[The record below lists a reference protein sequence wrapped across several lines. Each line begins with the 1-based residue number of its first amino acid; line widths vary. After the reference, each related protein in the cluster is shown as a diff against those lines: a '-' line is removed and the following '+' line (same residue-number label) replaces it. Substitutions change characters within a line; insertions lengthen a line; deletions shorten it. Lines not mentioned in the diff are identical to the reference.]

1 MSSTESP
8 SLLARALIPLGVIIL
23 LAVAAAIFLFYLQ
36 SQSPAVTRP
45 MAHLPA
51 PEVAPPPVQ
60 KAPAATS
67 VNPVNVPPVQAEANT
82 VAPATSAPAA
92 HRADV
97 FADANELW
105 GALRGGLSGA
115 GGPGAAVAALLLPE
129 EFVRK
134 FTIVVYGLSEGR
146 LVAQSRPYNSPEGL
160 FAVAKLSD
168 GPQAQYRLLPQNSDR
183 YEVYLE
189 ALKWV
194 NSDAG
199 MAMYERAYPQLQSA
213 FEELGLGKR
222 SFHQV
227 AIIAI
232 DNLLAAPD
240 VTGELI
246 LEKPKA
252 RYTYLDAEVE
262 KLPATHKLM
271 LRIGAKNNQAVK
283 QQLRQLRQRLV
294 AIKF

>member
-1 MSSTESP
+1 MSESP
-8 SLLARALIPLGVIIL
+8 SLLARALVPLGVIIL
-23 LAVAAAIFLFYLQ
+23 LAVGAAIFLFYLQ
-36 SQSPAVTRP
+36 SQNPTLTKP

-51 PEVAPPPVQ
+51 PNASTQPAQITTATVEPSDVA
-60 KAPAATS
+60 
-67 VNPVNVPPVQAEANT
+67 VNPAQTVTAGSALAPV
-82 VAPATSAPAA
+82 

-97 FADANELW
+97 FTDANELW
-105 GALRGGLSGA
+105 NGLRNSVATSVGALL
-115 GGPGAAVAALLLPE
+115 VPE

-134 FTIVVYGLSEGR
+134 FAIAIYGLSEGR
-146 LVAQSRPYNSPEGL
+146 LVSQNRPYISPEGT
-160 FAVAKLSD
+160 FTVAKLNE
-168 GPQAQYRLLPQNSDR
+168 GPQAQFRLLEQNADRYRL
-183 YEVYLE
+183 YLE
-189 ALKWV
+189 ALRWA

-199 MAMYERAYPQLQSA
+199 IAMYERAYPQLQSA

-222 SFHQV
+222 SFHQI

-240 VTGELI
+240 PAGELI
-246 LEKPKA
+246 LEQPKT
-252 RYTYLDAEVE
+252 RFVYSNAELE

-271 LRIGAKNNQAVK
+271 LRIGATNNQAVK

>member
-1 MSSTESP
+1 MSDSP

-36 SQSPAVTRP
+36 SQSPAVSKP
-45 MAHLPA
+45 LAHLPA
-51 PEVAPPPVQ
+51 PVTAQPPEQAAPVTPVSAVEVPAAQAPLPPPE
-60 KAPAATS
+60 AA
-67 VNPVNVPPVQAEANT
+67 VAAVPR
-82 VAPATSAPAA
+82 S
-92 HRADV
+92 DL
-97 FADANELW
+97 FADANAVWGGLQ
-105 GALRGGLSGA
+105 GALA
-115 GGPGAAVAALLLPE
+115 PKIAALLLPD
-129 EFVRK
+129 EFIRK
-134 FTIVVYGLSEGR
+134 FTIAVYGLSEGR
-146 LVAQSRPYNSPEGL
+146 VVAQNRPYVAPEGL

-168 GPQAQYRLLPQNSDR
+168 GPQAQFRLLPQNAQR
-183 YEVYLE
+183 YEAYLE
-189 ALKWV
+189 ALQWA

-199 MAMYERAYPQLQSA
+199 IALYERAYPQLQAA

-222 SFHQV
+222 SFHQI

-246 LEKPKA
+246 LEQPKA
-252 RYTYLDAEVE
+252 RYTYLDAEIE

-271 LRIGAKNNQAVK
+271 LRIGAKHNQAVK

>member
-1 MSSTESP
+1 MSSSESP

-51 PEVAPPPVQ
+51 PETAATPAQAV
-60 KAPAATS
+60 PAAS
-67 VNPVNVPPVQAEANT
+67 VNPVNVPVAAPETTTLAPVA
-82 VAPATSAPAA
+82 VPPA
-92 HRADV
+92 HRTDV
-97 FADANELW
+97 FADAHEFW
-105 GALRGGLSGA
+105 GAVRGAVSTSV
-115 GGPGAAVAALLLPE
+115 AAVLQPD

-146 LVAQSRPYNSPEGL
+146 LVAQSRPYSSPEGL

-168 GPQAQYRLLPQNSDR
+168 GPQAQFRLLPQNADR

-199 MAMYERAYPQLQSA
+199 VAMYERAYPQLQSA

-222 SFHQV
+222 SFHQI

-252 RYTYLDAEVE
+252 RYTYLDAELE
-262 KLPATHKLM
+262 KLPASHKLM
-271 LRIGAKNNQAVK
+271 LRIGAKNNQAAK

>member
-1 MSSTESP
+1 MSDSP

-23 LAVAAAIFLFYLQ
+23 LAVGAAIFLFYLQ
-36 SQSPAVTRP
+36 SQSPAVTKP
-45 MAHLPA
+45 LAHLPA
-51 PEVAPPPVQ
+51 PETQKPAPAPPVAEVNAVDAPVPQ
-60 KAPAATS
+60 TQSLPTT
-67 VNPVNVPPVQAEANT
+67 PVAVAVQRT
-82 VAPATSAPAA
+82 
-92 HRADV
+92 DL
-97 FADANELW
+97 FADAAAIWAALQ
-105 GALRGGLSGA
+105 GALT
-115 GGPGAAVAALLLPE
+115 PKIAALLLPE

-134 FTIVVYGLSEGR
+134 FTIAVYGLSEGR
-146 LVAQSRPYNSPEGL
+146 VVAQNRPYVAPEGL

-168 GPQAQYRLLPQNSDR
+168 GPQAQFRLLPQNADR
-183 YEVYLE
+183 YDAYLD
-189 ALKWV
+189 ALRWA

-199 MAMYERAYPQLQSA
+199 MALYERAYPQLQAA

-222 SFHQV
+222 SFHQI

-246 LEKPKA
+246 LEQPKT
-252 RYTYLDAEVE
+252 RYTYLDAEIE
-262 KLPATHKLM
+262 KLPASHKLM
-271 LRIGAKNNQAVK
+271 LRIGAKHNQVVK

>member
-1 MSSTESP
+1 MSDSP

-36 SQSPAVTRP
+36 SQSPAVTKP
-45 MAHLPA
+45 LAYLPA
-51 PEVAPPPVQ
+51 PEAAKTPAPVI
-60 KAPAATS
+60 PAGQ
-67 VNPVNVPPVQAEANT
+67 VPPVEVP
-82 VAPATSAPAA
+82 VAPALPQPAA
-92 HRADV
+92 EVPQVPRADV
-97 FADANELW
+97 FTDNGTLW
-105 GALRGGLSGA
+105 GALQAAL
-115 GGPGAAVAALLLPE
+115 GPKLAALLLPE

-146 LVAQSRPYNSPEGL
+146 IVAQNRPYVSPEGL
-160 FAVAKLSD
+160 FAVAKPSD
-168 GPQAQYRLLPQNSDR
+168 GPQAQFRLLPQNAER
-183 YEVYLE
+183 YETYLE
-189 ALKWV
+189 ALRWA

-199 MAMYERAYPQLQSA
+199 IALYERAYPQLQAA

-222 SFHQV
+222 SFHQI

-240 VTGELI
+240 VAGELI
-246 LEKPKA
+246 LEQPKA
-252 RYTYLDAEVE
+252 RYTYLDAEIE

-271 LRIGAKNNQAVK
+271 LRIGAKHNQAVK

>member
-1 MSSTESP
+1 MSDSP

-36 SQSPAVTRP
+36 SQSPAVTKP
-45 MAHLPA
+45 LAHLPA
-51 PEVAPPPVQ
+51 PEAA
-60 KAPAATS
+60 KAPAPA
-67 VNPVNVPPVQAEANT
+67 VPVAQVPPVE
-82 VAPATSAPAA
+82 VPAA
-92 HRADV
+92 QTQLAPPAPEAPHVPRADA
-97 FADANELW
+97 FSDTGTLW
-105 GALRGGLSGA
+105 GALQ
-115 GGPGAAVAALLLPE
+115 AALAPKIAALLLPD

-134 FTIVVYGLSEGR
+134 FTIAVYGLSEGR
-146 LVAQSRPYNSPEGL
+146 VVAQNRPYVSPGGL

-168 GPQAQYRLLPQNSDR
+168 GPQAQFRLLPQNAER
-183 YEVYLE
+183 YETYLE
-189 ALKWV
+189 ALRWA
-194 NSDAG
+194 NSDTGIAL
-199 MAMYERAYPQLQSA
+199 YERAYPQLQAA

-222 SFHQV
+222 SFHQI

-246 LEKPKA
+246 LEQPKT
-252 RYTYLDAEVE
+252 RYTYLDAELE

-271 LRIGAKNNQAVK
+271 LRIGAKHNQVVK

>member
-1 MSSTESP
+1 MSDSP

-36 SQSPAVTRP
+36 SQSPAVTKP
-45 MAHLPA
+45 LAHLPA
-51 PEVAPPPVQ
+51 PDTQQPAPQAPPVAEVKPADAPAPQTQVLP
-60 KAPAATS
+60 APAA
-67 VNPVNVPPVQAEANT
+67 
-82 VAPATSAPAA
+82 APMQ
-92 HRADV
+92 RADLL
-97 FADANELW
+97 ADAAAVW
-105 GALRGGLSGA
+105 GALQGA
-115 GGPGAAVAALLLPE
+115 LTPKIAALLLPD

-134 FTIVVYGLSEGR
+134 FTIAVYGLSEGR
-146 LVAQSRPYNSPEGL
+146 VVAQNRPYVSPEGL

-168 GPQAQYRLLPQNSDR
+168 GPQAQFRLLPQNAER
-183 YEVYLE
+183 YETYLE
-189 ALKWV
+189 ALRWA

-199 MAMYERAYPQLQSA
+199 IGLYERAYPQLQAA

-222 SFHQV
+222 SFHQI

-240 VTGELI
+240 VTGDLI
-246 LEKPKA
+246 LEQPKA
-252 RYTYLDAEVE
+252 RYTYLDAEIE

-271 LRIGAKNNQAVK
+271 LRIGAKHNQAVK